1 MIERRLHTFKDICH
15 HRFLA
20 AQKDVI
26 DACLFLHDGTELLI
40 HVFIDFQDALK
51 LVKDNNQFV
60 LRCRNLLNCI

>member
-1 MIERRLHTFKDICH
+1 MIEWRFHPFKDISH
-15 HRFLA
+15 HRFLT

-26 DACLFLHDGTELLI
+26 DACLFLHDRTELLI